1 MDATNSNMGCIQSQV
16 SIEAATY
23 VSVLLSAN
31 DYSDTNCGLM
41 PSGGFSELLQ
51 AEKETIVEIEKKAPI
66 KAFTKF
72 WLIEMDKFM

>member
-1 MDATNSNMGCIQSQV
+1 
-16 SIEAATY
+16 
-23 VSVLLSAN
+23 
-31 DYSDTNCGLM
+31 M

-51 AEKETIVEIEKKAPI
+51 AEKETIVEIEKKVTT